1 MSWLVYNGLRS
12 VLGVVHAAMV
22 NMMVMMMVDVLLVFA
37 GKGVDFGFCREFDVS
52 IRICVKIY
60 RGVLPRV

>member
-1 MSWLVYNGLRS
+1 MVYNGLRS

-22 NMMVMMMVDVLLVFA
+22 NMMVMVMVDHPLVHA
-37 GKGVDFGFCREFDVS
+37 GEDVDFRFRCEFDVGV
-52 IRICVKIY
+52 RICVKIY

>member
-1 MSWLVYNGLRS
+1 MSWLVYSGLRS
-12 VLGVVHAAMV
+12 TSSIVHAAMV
-22 NMMVMMMVDVLLVFA
+22 NVVVMVMVDHLLVLA
-37 GKGVDFGFCREFDVS
+37 GMGVDFRFRRKFDVS

>member
-1 MSWLVYNGLRS
+1 MVYNGLRS

-37 GKGVDFGFCREFDVS
+37 GKGVDFGFRRKFVILS
-52 IRICVKIY
+52 A
-60 RGVLPRV
+60 